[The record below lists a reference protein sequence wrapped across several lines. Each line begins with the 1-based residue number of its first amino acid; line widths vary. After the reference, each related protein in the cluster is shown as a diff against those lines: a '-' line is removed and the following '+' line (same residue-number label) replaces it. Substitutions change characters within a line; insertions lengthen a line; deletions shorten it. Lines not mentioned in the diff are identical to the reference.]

1 MIQTNETNKTKQKN
15 KKNKTI
21 KLEWIRWR
29 NLEWPERSRRCG
41 KCSRARHRNQVVMKT
56 SISCADWCN
65 HDAAGWWTTT
75 AKAASAATLM
85 KLQSEHG
92 MFHSIR
98 SPGSNTL
105 SSLPQNRKNGFHYHR
120 PPFCLQPVRFISIPY
135 SRRIILIGSVF
146 LSFKY
151 IFTIKCDYR
160 IQRHN
165 RINLLHDI
173 IFDANLPARVSA
185 ALIPWFDGF
194 DNGFPLILQLLL
206 LHCIVTRSPLR
217 FP

>member
-1 MIQTNETNKTKQKN
+1 MLGHFDLRGGGLTPSYYQCRNHREVKRNYPFINQRFICKFTLEYYHNINYVFNEKY
-15 KKNKTI
+15 
-21 KLEWIRWR
+21 
-29 NLEWPERSRRCG
+29 
-41 KCSRARHRNQVVMKT
+41 
-56 SISCADWCN
+56 
-65 HDAAGWWTTT
+65 
-75 AKAASAATLM
+75 TLF
-85 KLQSEHG
+85 L
-92 MFHSIR
+92 
-98 SPGSNTL
+98 GSNTL